1 MKQKLLHSLLDR
13 GIIIVEVGLLVLFV
27 YWKYRLG
34 ITRYFDIDEYAH
46 LHWAFNF
53 FSGVKPYSQFLYFF
67 PPLYLLI
74 LYPLFVVAGK
84 TFFLLT
90 LARFQAFTFFLFLL
104 ITLFLLVRK
113 VRGAKTALLSV
124 VILSFLP
131 IPADKLLEIRPDT
144 ISTAIAVLGMLFFIY
159 SLEKNKY
166 LFLSGLCYG
175 LALLI
180 VPKVLFFLPVV
191 LVIVLINFWKK
202 KWSVSDLWTIALGF
216 MPPIIFTLLFFVAM
230 GNPANAIY
238 YSTKFISSA
247 SKILGERFPMRPE
260 LFFYPNDIFYGEF
273 GINPTLIINLIIYIV
288 AGCWGIIKLVSF
300 LDNKSYRESVIELLL
315 SISFIANFI
324 AFIKF
329 FPMKHTQYFIA
340 FAPFIAF
347 YFSDMLLS
355 LYGILQGKT
364 RTLFLLLFLIF
375 LLFIGYQGNK
385 MNSIKANWNN
395 DITFKHLKTVK
406 DLIPSEDY
414 VFDLYG
420 ETIFYKDP
428 YYICCVSYGEYIEA
442 FNRKLPSLA
451 DSLRQTQTKY
461 IFTMT
466 NTRLGV
472 LPPLEARFINDH
484 YIKIMDDP
492 VIMVSGVAVKLAGG
506 EEEVID
512 LIASG
517 IYKIYFN
524 GKEMQ
529 NNNSYG
535 ISIDGE
541 NKITSPM
548 FLEQGDHKVISDVNG
563 ELKILYSNKK

>member
-1 MKQKLLHSLLDR
+1 MIQKLFHSILNR
-13 GIIIVEVGLLVLFV
+13 GIIIIQIGLLVLFV

-53 FSGVKPYSQFLYFF
+53 FSGIKPYTQFLYFF

-74 LYPLFVVAGK
+74 LYPLFVIAGK
-84 TFFLLT
+84 TVILLT

-104 ITLFLLVRK
+104 FVLFLLVRK
-113 VRGAKTALLSV
+113 VRGAKTALLSI

-144 ISTAIAVLGMLFFIY
+144 ISTAIAILGMLFLIY
-159 SLEKNKY
+159 SFDKKKY
-166 LFLSGLCYG
+166 LSLSGFCFG
-175 LALLI
+175 LALMI
-180 VPKVLFFLPVV
+180 VPKVLFFLPAVF
-191 LVIVLINFWKK
+191 ITVLINFWKK
-202 KWSVSDLWTIALGF
+202 KWRISDLWRIALGF

-238 YSTKFISSA
+238 YSSKFIGSA
-247 SKILGERFPMRPE
+247 SKILGDRFPMRPE

-273 GINPTLIINLIIYIV
+273 GINPTLILNLIIYII
-288 AGCWGIIKLVSF
+288 AGSWGIIKLVSF
-300 LDNKSYRESVIELLL
+300 LDNKSYRESIVELLL
-315 SISFIANFI
+315 SVSFIANFV

-355 LYGILQGKT
+355 LYGKFMGKIRIL
-364 RTLFLLLFLIF
+364 FSLLFLIF

-406 DLIPSEDY
+406 DLIPPQEY

-420 ETIFYKDP
+420 ETLFYKDP

-472 LPPLEARFINDH
+472 LPPLDARFINDH

-492 VIMVSGVAVKLAGG
+492 VVMVSGIAVKLAGG
-506 EEEVID
+506 EEEEID
-512 LIASG
+512 LISSG
-517 IYKIYFN
+517 NYKIYFN
-524 GKEMQ
+524 GKEIQ

-541 NKITSPM
+541 NKINSPM
-548 FLEQGDHKVISDVNG
+548 FLEQGDHTVISGSNG
-563 ELKILYSNKK
+563 ELKMVYFN

>member
-1 MKQKLLHSLLDR
+1 MKQKLFNSLLNR
-13 GIIIVEVGLLVLFV
+13 GIIFIEIGLLVFFV

-74 LYPLFVVAGK
+74 LYPLFMIAGK

-104 ITLFLLVRK
+104 FVLFLLVRK
-113 VRGAKTALLSV
+113 VRGVKTALLSV

-144 ISTAIAVLGMLFFIY
+144 ISTAIAILGMLFLIY
-159 SLEKNKY
+159 SFEKKKY
-166 LFLSGLCYG
+166 LFLSGFCYG

-180 VPKVLFFLPVV
+180 VPKVLFFLPAV
-191 LVIVLINFWKK
+191 LVIVLINFWNKIWK
-202 KWSVSDLWTIALGF
+202 VSDLWRIALGF

-247 SKILGERFPMRPE
+247 SKILGDRFPMRPE

-273 GINPTLIINLIIYIV
+273 GINPTLILNLIIYIL
-288 AGCWGIIKLVSF
+288 AGSWGIIKLVSF
-300 LDNKSYRESVIELLL
+300 LDNKSYRESIVELLL

-324 AFIKF
+324 AFIKY

-355 LYGILQGKT
+355 LYGRLQGKT
-364 RTLFLLLFLIF
+364 RILFSLLFLIF
-375 LLFIGYQGNK
+375 LLFIGWQGNK

-406 DLIPSEDY
+406 DLIPPEDY

-420 ETIFYKDP
+420 ETLFYKDP

-466 NTRLGV
+466 NTRLGA
-472 LPPLEARFINDH
+472 LPPLDARFINDH
-484 YIKIMDDP
+484 YIKIMDNP
-492 VIMVSGVAVKLAGG
+492 VIMISGIVVKLTGG

-524 GKEMQ
+524 GKEIQ
-529 NNNSYG
+529 DNNSYG
-535 ISIDGE
+535 ISIDGK
-541 NKITSPM
+541 NIQGSPM
-548 FLEQGDHKVISDVNG
+548 FLEQGDHTVISGYNG
-563 ELKILYSNKK
+563 ELKIVYTN